1 MMKKEVQ
8 AESTPR
14 VSSDEQREHLMVQAA
29 KLYYDMERT
38 QSEIAKELGLTR
50 WQVGRLI
57 HDAREIGLVRI
68 EIVPRSPR
76 RPDLEIE
83 LQHRFHL
90 REAIVT
96 PVTIENDG
104 IILETIAQAAA
115 QYVAALY
122 PRPKAFGMSWGRTM
136 GALVRWMP
144 QNWNQGLRVVV
155 LNGGPSRTSS
165 PTQPSHVASRL
176 AETGNGDATI
186 LPVPAILGLTSTK
199 EALEKDPVVAEV
211 LILAEQVPIACYSLG
226 ALSKD
231 SVLVEAG
238 NLTSKDVELL
248 KKKGA
253 VGDILGRFIDV
264 EGKIADESI
273 DSRTIGLDPKD
284 LRKKAYSICVAGGKG
299 KHQVVRAGLTA
310 GYMNVLITDDKTA
323 AFLLRS
329 KK

>member
-1 MMKKEVQ
+1 MKKEVQ
-8 AESTPR
+8 AENTPR
-14 VSSDEQREHLMVQAA
+14 VSSDERREHLMIQAA
-29 KLYYDMERT
+29 KLYYDLERT

-83 LQHRFHL
+83 LQQRFHL

-115 QYVAALY
+115 QYVASLY
-122 PRPKAFGMSWGRTM
+122 PRPKTFGMSWGRTM

-144 QNWNQGLRVVV
+144 QNWNQGLQVVV
-155 LNGGPSRTSS
+155 LNGGPCRTSS
-165 PTQPSHVASRL
+165 STQPSHIASRL
-176 AETGNGDATI
+176 AETGNGEAII
-186 LPVPAILGLTSTK
+186 LPVPAILGLKSTK
-199 EALEKDPVVAEV
+199 EALEKDPVIAEV
-211 LILAEQVPIACYSLG
+211 LTMAERVPIACYSLG
-226 ALSKD
+226 ALAKD

-238 NLTSKDVELL
+238 NLASKDVELL
-248 KKKGA
+248 KTKGA
-253 VGDILGRFIDV
+253 VGDILGRFIDA
-264 EGKIADESI
+264 EGHIADVSI

-284 LRKKAYSICVAGGKG
+284 LRKKEYSICVAGGKA
-299 KHQVVRAGLTA
+299 KHQVVRAGLSA

-323 AFLLRS
+323 AFLLRP